1 MNGIEIRQV
10 TGRRGMEAFV
20 GFYYDLYKGNE
31 FAVPYLRGDELA
43 TLDARRNPSF
53 ECCEA
58 AYFMAYDG
66 GKPVG
71 RVAAIINRRANG
83 RWKRRAVRFG
93 WFDFVDDRRVS
104 AALLNAVEKWG
115 SERGMTEIVGPMGFT
130 DMDREGMLVEGF
142 DRLSTHYVNY
152 NYAYYPEHMEGMGGW
167 KKDNDYMEYRVTI
180 PDVVPDKFRKV
191 AEMVQRR
198 YNLQVRKF
206 TRAEM
211 VDGGYGERIF
221 ELVNATYKDLYGY
234 SELSRRQIDT
244 LIDSYIKKAD
254 LDLITGVV
262 DMNEGGR
269 LIGFGISFPSLSRA
283 MQRTRGGRLLPFGW
297 WHVLKALRW
306 HCTDTVDLLL
316 IGILPEY
323 RPKGAN
329 ALIFNDL
336 IPRFRRHGF
345 KWAEAMPQMESNEHV
360 RSQWQY
366 LEAEQHRRHRCYEK
380 GIDSNLLNEETRFGV
395 SQ

>member
-1 MNGIEIRQV
+1 MD
-10 TGRRGMEAFV
+10 AFV
-20 GFYYDLYKGNE
+20 GFYYDLYKSSDC
-31 FAVPYLRGDELA
+31 AVPYLRADELA
-43 TLDARRNPSF
+43 TLSEEKNASF

-58 AYFMAYDG
+58 AYFMAYRG

-71 RVAAIINRRANG
+71 RIAAIINRRANE
-83 RWKRRAVRFG
+83 RWACRQVRFG
-93 WFDFVDDRRVS
+93 WFDFIDDEGVS
-104 AALLNAVEKWG
+104 AALLHTVEQWG
-115 SERGMTEIVGPMGFT
+115 RDRGMTEIVGPMGFT

-142 DRLSTHYVNY
+142 DRLSTHYINY
-152 NYAYYPEHMEGMGGW
+152 NYPYYPRHMENMGGW

-191 AEMVQRR
+191 ADMVQRR
-198 YNLQVRKF
+198 YNLRVRKF
-206 TRAEM
+206 TRREL
-211 VDGGYGERIF
+211 VQGGYGERIF

-234 SELSRRQIDT
+234 SQLSRRQIES

-262 DMNEGGR
+262 DMNEDGR
-269 LIGFGISFPSLSRA
+269 LIGFGVTFPSLSRA
-283 MQRTRGGRLLPFGW
+283 MQHTRGGRLLPFGW
-297 WHVLKALRW
+297 WHVLKALKW

-316 IGILPEY
+316 IGVLPEY
-323 RPKGAN
+323 RAKGAN
-329 ALIFNDL
+329 ALVFNDL

-366 LEAEQHRRHRCYEK
+366 LEAEQHRRHRCFKKVIE
-380 GIDSNLLNEETRFGV
+380 
-395 SQ
+395 